1 MRQKLQYLKDISL
14 WLKKCATE
22 KYDITPEQLLQI
34 SGNLENISRDIEAN
48 YYAPPKI
55 EDIPVLPESP
65 RHIMPSTPYSNPYSE
80 NMTWTDRWSNL
91 SPMMRAGI
99 TIAVFAIAYYFFI
112 RKG

>member
-34 SGNLENISRDIEAN
+34 GGNLENISRDVEAN
-48 YYAPPKI
+48 YYTPPKI
-55 EDIPVLPESP
+55 EDYPPELPKQ
-65 RHIMPSTPYSNPYSE
+65 IMPSTPYSNPYSE
-80 NMTWTDRWSNL
+80 NITWMERWSNL

-99 TIAVFAIAYYFFI
+99 IIAAFAIAYYFFV